1 MTAFAAVTLIGSRLR
16 RTTAVLARAFMVY
29 VTAADR

>member
-1 MTAFAAVTLIGSRLR
+1 MTAFSTVTLIGSRLR
-16 RTTAVLARAFMVY
+16 RTTAVLARARSVG